1 MPGPA
6 ILRAFLIAPLI
17 LAACGTTTGR
27 TVPLSQPTSAASTAP
42 AASATAAP
50 SASPSISAAPAATP
64 APAAAAACDS
74 SASGKGTVEQ
84 AQIVAVRVGT
94 HGDYDRIVFEFAGRG
109 GAAGVPP
116 FEIKTAARPLYRD
129 PSGMVMAISG
139 DPVLGIT
146 LRGGTRAGLEVGDVY
161 TGPTNFKTDFP
172 TLRELAE
179 GGDFEAIAT
188 WYAGLSGSACV
199 STEVLANPARL
210 VVDIARR

>member
-1 MPGPA
+1 MPGPS
-6 ILRAFLIAPLI
+6 IFRAFLIAPLL

-50 SASPSISAAPAATP
+50 SASASAAPAATP
-64 APAAAAACDS
+64 APAAAACDS

-94 HGDYDRIVFEFAGRG
+94 HGDYDRIVFEFVGRG

-129 PSGMVMAISG
+129 PSGLTMAISG

-146 LRGGTRAGLEVGDVY
+146 LRGGTRASLDGRDIY
-161 TGPTNFKTDFP
+161 TGPTDFKTGFP
-172 TLRELAE
+172 ALRELAE

-199 STEVLANPARL
+199 SAEVLSNPARL
-210 VVDIARR
+210 VVDIAHR